1 LLKTD
6 PRSLISL
13 YDSRIID
20 SIHTKHNVEL
30 SNKLLEPAIFTGKP
44 DLHKKNKIK
53 ILPSLEYSYSWHP
66 ERWQK
71 EQIMND
77 NSMVSVYCTHGKE
90 QTSQFVCRQ
99 KKHAGENF
107 VTISEVNYGEHQ
119 SRQIKI
125 GSSQGQWSSVM
136 SWYSLRLTKF
146 FAAGESPILVSSCW
160 SVCLYYVNIY
170 QIISGYNWNLC
181 IPDWLPATWTS
192 RSNDWKRAW
201 GNGEIVLSQM
211 VSTWPHTWR
220 SPHGHIHGGSAA
232 TPWDRL
238 NRKNQW
244 MSEREK
250 GEIQPQNRIHGRSVV
265 HNIPPYRDGEIE
277 VMVVL

>member
-1 LLKTD
+1 
-6 PRSLISL
+6 
-13 YDSRIID
+13 
-20 SIHTKHNVEL
+20 
-30 SNKLLEPAIFTGKP
+30 
-44 DLHKKNKIK
+44 
-53 ILPSLEYSYSWHP
+53 
-66 ERWQK
+66 
-71 EQIMND
+71 
-77 NSMVSVYCTHGKE
+77 MVSVYCTHGKE

-146 FAAGESPILVSSCW
+146 FAAGESPILVSSCR
-160 SVCLYYVNIY
+160 SVCLYYVNIC

-265 HNIPPYRDGEIE
+265 LVHTSLPRWRDWSYGRAAVSKRTSPPGAPHPFEPGTSRAHPLASTAAGIFPHIHLLGRLAIGGEWELECRAYRRHHS
-277 VMVVL
+277 LR